1 MEVVNMDLE
10 YYYECDLCKL
20 KKKLVKYEFIKEVH
34 HNDKYSTG
42 KSQYTGLHWIKC
54 FFSDDVN
61 ITNDVFKNCIGF
73 HIMPYS
79 IKNIDIILDNNSL
92 KIVKSDSKN
101 DFKNQGDSFTDYDKG
116 SGNMHKKP
124 DRTYQIVLIT
134 ADVSPQGPGWKNGKA
149 PSEDENYEDFTG
161 HIKQDWYYPNFFG
174 DQKPKELKT
183 SDDVLKAL
191 DGVFEELG
199 LIEKK

>member
-1 MEVVNMDLE
+1 MDLE

-79 IKNIDIILDNNSL
+79 IKKDDIESNGTL
-92 KIVKSDSKN
+92 KIKQSDPKKHQFNQMDN
-101 DFKNQGDSFTDYDKG
+101 DFTDYYIG

-134 ADVSPQGPGWKNGKA
+134 ADVSPQGPGWKNGKV

-183 SDDVLKAL
+183 PDDVLKAL